1 METILAVRNIS
12 KSFGAAVAL
21 RDVDIEAR
29 KGEILGIIGPN
40 GSGKS
45 TLFNIIMGLLK
56 PDKGKVFFFGK
67 EITGLPTHRIS
78 RMGIA
83 KTSQVVQPFPNMTV
97 FENVLVPA
105 MFSGDLPRKEAE
117 KRVEEILKMLGLFW
131 KRNMLSKDISVPDM
145 RRLELARALAG
156 NPKLILLDENMA
168 GLTPREIQEASELI
182 KELRKNG
189 ITFIVVEHI
198 VRAVTGLCERVVVL
212 DYGEKI
218 AEGSP
223 EEVVKNPKVVEAYLG
238 EGYA

>member
-1 METILAVRNIS
+1 MAKLCVVNITKRFREITALKNVSFEVYKGEYIAILGPTGAGKTTLLRIIAGLLRPDEGSIIIDGKDVTDLTPEERNIGYMPQGYS
-12 KSFGAAVAL
+12 
-21 RDVDIEAR
+21 
-29 KGEILGIIGPN
+29 
-40 GSGKS
+40 
-45 TLFNIIMGLLK
+45 LF
-56 PDKGKVFFFGK
+56 P
-67 EITGLPTHRIS
+67 H
-78 RMGIA
+78 
-83 KTSQVVQPFPNMTV
+83 MTV

-105 MFSGDLPRKEAE
+105 MFSRSLSRKDAE

-156 NPKLILLDENMA
+156 SPKLVLLDENMA

-189 ITFIVVEHI
+189 TTFIVVEHI

-212 DYGEKI
+212 DCGEKI